1 MIKYGLDT
9 VQHLQFLQFIP
20 RIELRPD
27 GQWIDVELRFTVA
40 EATAL
45 PEDVADLTILA
56 ICTSGGQLAQIV
68 PQDEGIDCEY
78 HFTPLEKEQIER
90 YIHSAGLQQQLALVR
105 QAGKVEVN

>member
-27 GQWIDVELRFTVA
+27 GQWIDIELRFEVA
-40 EATAL
+40 EATPL
-45 PEDVADLTILA
+45 PDDVVDLTILA
-56 ICTSGGQLAQIV
+56 ICTSRGQLAQVI

-78 HFTPLEKEQIER
+78 QFTPLEKEQIER
-90 YIHSAGLQQQLALVR
+90 YIDSAVLQQQLALVM
-105 QAGKVEVN
+105 QAGKLEVN